1 MVDDHQECRGIEVGV
16 HEYLPA
22 PTYVIWLVGTVSLLH
37 PFTIL
42 CLFQVSHLQCMH
54 LNVLHRYQLNI
65 ITSLEI
71 FDTTTSL
78 IDTSLFLHFVHKK
91 RGHGQSDFSWT
102 VVALYSYVPLMS
114 VFLCIIT
121 SELCRLPYC
130 SSTIKKI
137 DSNGV
142 NPEYSI
148 TERGW
153 FGIRSQIICIVSRV
167 SGKGWNDSESM
178 FWNEFSII
186 MIY

>member
-1 MVDDHQECRGIEVGV
+1 MQRHWGRWPCISTGTDICNLTRGNSF
-16 HEYLPA
+16 L
-22 PTYVIWLVGTVSLLH
+22 TSSRS
-37 PFTIL
+37 
-42 CLFQVSHLQCMH
+42 LFQVSHLQCMH

-78 IDTSLFLHFVHKK
+78 IDTSLFLHFVHKE
-91 RGHGQSDFSWT
+91 RGRRQSDFSWI

-137 DSNGV
+137 DNNGI
-142 NPEYSI
+142 NPEYKI
-148 TERGW
+148 TNED
-153 FGIRSQIICIVSRV
+153 
-167 SGKGWNDSESM
+167 DSE
-178 FWNEFSII
+178 
-186 MIY
+186 